1 MFGKVEIAYGIFPKY
16 RQMGYGTEICRMLVE
31 IALKADSSVLI
42 TARTLREENY
52 STKILKKNGFHFLGT
67 VVDPDD
73 GEVWEWEYRG

>member
-1 MFGKVEIAYGIFPKY
+1 MLGKVEIAYAIFPQY
-16 RQMGYGTEICRMLVE
+16 RTMGYGGEVCRRLVE
-31 IALKADSSVLI
+31 IALTTDASVLI

-73 GEVWEWEYRG
+73 GEVWEWEYRP